1 MKRLMINWY
10 VSIYFKFYLI
20 EKVIL
25 FFYKVVVE
33 KKEMDFKYLNV
44 NIF

>member
-25 FFYKVVVE
+25 FFYKVVIE
-33 KKEMDFKYLNV
+33 KEEMDFKYLNV